1 MINLAAKLRNSQKTA
16 KEIKDFLLRE
26 IIIDTKKSLS
36 TVRGSSYA
44 VRAVA

>member
-26 IIIDTKKSLS
+26 IIDTKKSLS